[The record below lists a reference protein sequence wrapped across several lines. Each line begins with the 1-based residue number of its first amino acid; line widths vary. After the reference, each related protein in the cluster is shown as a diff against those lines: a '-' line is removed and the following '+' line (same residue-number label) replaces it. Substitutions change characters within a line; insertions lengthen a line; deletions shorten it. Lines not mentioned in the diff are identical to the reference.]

1 MRGTGKEMGSYLLVS
16 TSQTFVEFGT
26 FALLQ
31 LLTVPAPIPSAVSI
45 FVSGCWNYLLNRNI
59 TFQSSAN
66 YIRSILEFILL
77 YVWNFIFLSI
87 MLQLLQ
93 IAFGWNPL
101 LVKLFTMGCQAIWGF
116 LLCKFVIF
124 K

>member
-16 TSQTFVEFGT
+16 ASQTFVEFGT

-77 YVWNFIFLSI
+77 YVWNFIFFIYYAAAFASSFRLESSAGKTVHHGLSSH
-87 MLQLLQ
+87 L
-93 IAFGWNPL
+93 G
-101 LVKLFTMGCQAIWGF
+101 LFA
-116 LLCKFVIF
+116 L
-124 K
+124 

>member
-16 TSQTFVEFGT
+16 ASQTFVEFST

-31 LLTVPAPIPSAVSI
+31 LLTVPASIPSAVSI
-45 FVSGCWNYLLNRNI
+45 FVFGCWNYLLNRNI

-66 YIRSILEFILL
+66 YVRSILEFILL
-77 YVWNFIFLSI
+77 YVWNFIFLST
-87 MLQLLQ
+87 MLQLLP

-116 LLCKFVIF
+116 FLCKFVIF

>member
-1 MRGTGKEMGSYLLVS
+1 MRGTRKEMGSYLLVS
-16 TSQTFVEFGT
+16 ATQTFVEFGI

-31 LLTVPAPIPSAVSI
+31 LLTFPAPIPSAVSI
-45 FVSGCWNYLLNRNI
+45 FVSGCWNYLLNRHI

-66 YIRSILEFILL
+66 HTRSILQFILL
-77 YVWNFIFLSI
+77 YVWNFLFLSG
-87 MLQLLQ
+87 MLQLLPL
-93 IAFGWNPL
+93 AFGWNPL
-101 LVKLFTMGCQAIWGF
+101 LIKLFTMGCQAIWGF